1 MSQPRISV
9 YASSANGNSVPTRII
24 QGEKTLQARTSHYI
38 AIDAIRDELI
48 APNPF
53 AQALLFFRG
62 GVDGNEPPL
71 RVIQGPKTMLSQP
84 DNVAVDATHKEV
96 YVAQFTN
103 DAILVF
109 SNTARGDVAPLRVLR
124 GPKTLLDRPIRV
136 EVDPVNNVMAV
147 VNDHQILV
155 FDRAAEGDTAP
166 KWVISGPKAG
176 VGTSVGTRDVKLYP
190 QGRMIIAGGLIR
202 EAATRDSAEAAAP
215 RNAGFGYRGQ
225 RFIGAWHYGD
235 TGDISPA
242 VQLNATTISMIPGSR
257 LAINPKAKELIVGG
271 DGVVHIYSVPEMFD
285 AKR

>member
-1 MSQPRISV
+1 
-9 YASSANGNSVPTRII
+9 VPSRII

-38 AIDAIRDELI
+38 AIDAVRDELI

-62 GVDGNEPPL
+62 GANGNEPPL

-84 DNVAVDATHKEV
+84 DNVAVDAVHKEV

-109 SNTARGDVAPLRVLR
+109 SNTARGDVAPLRVLS

-136 EVDPVNNVMAV
+136 EVDPINNVMAV

-155 FDRAAEGDTAP
+155 FDRAASGDAAP
-166 KWVISGPKAG
+166 KWVISGTKAG

-190 QGRMIIAGGLIR
+190 EGKMIIAGGLIR
-202 EAATRDSAEAAAP
+202 DTSSRARAEESAP

-225 RFIGAWHYGD
+225 RFIGAWNYGD
-235 TGDISPA
+235 TGDIPPV
-242 VQLNATTISMIPGSR
+242 VQLNATTISKIPGSR
-257 LAINPKAKELIVGG
+257 LAINPDNRELIVGG

-285 AKR
+285 KSR